1 MKCLQ
6 TSMRESCATMYA
18 NRRLQERKQPEPM
31 VFCKLG
37 SEESGSVLNL
47 SEDGLCFESL
57 TPIEEIEEK
66 DLLQLHLSVDLN
78 SAIEA
83 TGQLAWIDSAKRR
96 GGLHFLEL
104 SASAREQIRAW
115 LSETSTASSGRTDA
129 PTDEPAIWQKMSVP
143 NTQLVPIE
151 RYRA

>member
-6 TSMRESCATMYA
+6 ASTRESCATMTA

-57 TPIEEIEEK
+57 TPVEEK
-66 DLLQLHLSVDLN
+66 DLLQLRLSVDLN
-78 SAIEA
+78 RAIEA
-83 TGQLAWIDSAKRR
+83 TG
-96 GGLHFLEL
+96 
-104 SASAREQIRAW
+104 
-115 LSETSTASSGRTDA
+115 
-129 PTDEPAIWQKMSVP
+129 
-143 NTQLVPIE
+143 
-151 RYRA
+151 